1 MYFISVI
8 IPCFN
13 VELYI
18 EETIN
23 SVLSQNIE
31 SPFEIILIDDSS
43 IDNTFN
49 ILKSYE
55 SKYFNIKVIKNEV
68 NKGVSYSRNVGINF
82 AEGEF
87 VFFLDGDDVYKPL
100 IFKSI
105 FDVYLENSK
114 IDLFAFS
121 FNKEMENSI
130 QTFSNPK
137 YNLHLF
143 NQYDFLNL
151 YLKRKL
157 YQCMCSFAIKRDIL
171 IKNNILF
178 SEDLFSGEDQEF
190 QMKCYLN
197 SDLIFYFSYDFFVYK
212 YRKDSFMNSPF
223 SIKRITS
230 LEVYSRI
237 SKEISKK
244 NISNE
249 IQHLYN
255 LFSAYEFLSVL
266 KNALNNSNFLEKIL
280 FYDSI
285 LNKKIKFQFTPQF
298 FVVYILKNIYK
309 ISPSLVFSFFK
320 ILK

>member
-1 MYFISVI
+1 
-8 IPCFN
+8 
-13 VELYI
+13 
-18 EETIN
+18 
-23 SVLSQNIE
+23 
-31 SPFEIILIDDSS
+31 
-43 IDNTFN
+43 
-49 ILKSYE
+49 
-55 SKYFNIKVIKNEV
+55 
-68 NKGVSYSRNVGINF
+68 
-82 AEGEF
+82 
-87 VFFLDGDDVYKPL
+87 
-100 IFKSI
+100 
-105 FDVYLENSK
+105 
-114 IDLFAFS
+114 
-121 FNKEMENSI
+121 
-130 QTFSNPK
+130 
-137 YNLHLF
+137 
-143 NQYDFLNL
+143 
-151 YLKRKL
+151 
-157 YQCMCSFAIKRDIL
+157 MCSFAIKRDIL

-309 ISPSLVFSFFK
+309 INHSLVFSFLK